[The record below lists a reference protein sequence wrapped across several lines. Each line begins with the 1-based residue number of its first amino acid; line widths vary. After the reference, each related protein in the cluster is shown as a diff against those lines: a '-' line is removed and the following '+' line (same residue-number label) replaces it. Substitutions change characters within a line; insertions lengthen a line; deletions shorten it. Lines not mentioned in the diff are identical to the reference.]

1 MVILPRPNNGGNGVG
16 EAGKTFGTCP
26 LCKQHGRLTQQH
38 VRFVSDIKGTRI
50 MICRSCHDIV
60 GRYEDEVQ
68 KIRQYLAG
76 PSS

>member
-1 MVILPRPNNGGNGVG
+1 
-16 EAGKTFGTCP
+16 
-26 LCKQHGRLTQQH
+26 
-38 VRFVSDIKGTRI
+38 

-68 KIRQYLAG
+68 KIRQYLTG